1 MATGPRTISAKHLA
15 SAVDQ
20 AVKTASQRHN
30 LQFGPA
36 FSINGIIN
44 GRQLLQAAADLSALR
59 QAATDIA
66 NEASRAAGGAVRAEH
81 AGAEHAA
88 SAGGHLH
95 LEPAVLIGPNHIICG
110 WINPENVTL
119 TFE

>member
-1 MATGPRTISAKHLA
+1 MATSTRTISAKHLA

-30 LQFGPA
+30 LQFSPA

-44 GRQLLQAAADLSALR
+44 GRQLLQAAADLNALR

-66 NEASRAAGGAVRAEH
+66 HEAGRAAAGAPAAEH
-81 AGAEHAA
+81 AGAQHAA
-88 SAGGHLH
+88 STGGLH
-95 LEPAVLIGPNHIICG
+95 LEPAVLIGRNHIICG
-110 WINPENVTL
+110 WINPENLTI

>member
-1 MATGPRTISAKHLA
+1 MATGTRTISAKHLA

-36 FSINGIIN
+36 FSINGLIN
-44 GRQLLQAAADLSALR
+44 GRQLLQAAADLNALR

-66 NEASRAAGGAVRAEH
+66 HQASHAAGGAIGAGQ
-81 AGAEHAA
+81 AGAEHAP
-88 SAGGHLH
+88 SAAGSLH

-110 WINPENVTL
+110 WINPENLTV

>member
-1 MATGPRTISAKHLA
+1 MPTSTRTISAKQLA
-15 SAVDQ
+15 SAVDH
-20 AVKTASQRHN
+20 AVKTAAQRHN

-44 GRQLLQAAADLSALR
+44 GRQLLQASADSNALR

-66 NEASRAAGGAVRAEH
+66 QEASRAASGAMGAEH
-81 AGAEHAA
+81 AGAEKAV
-88 SAGGHLH
+88 SATHLQ
-95 LEPAVLIGPNHIICG
+95 LEPAVLIGRNHIICG
-110 WINPENVTL
+110 WINPENLTV

>member
-1 MATGPRTISAKHLA
+1 MARGAHTISAKHLA

-30 LQFGPA
+30 LQFSPA

-44 GRQLLQAAADLSALR
+44 GRQLLQAAVSVDALR
-59 QAATDIA
+59 QAAADIA
-66 NEASRAAGGAVRAEH
+66 HGASRAAGGALGAEH
-81 AGAEHAA
+81 AGAQHEA
-88 SAGGHLH
+88 STGGLH

-110 WINPENVTL
+110 FINPENLTV